1 MIPLNNIVGKQLDLA
16 FALAKALVRDCIY
29 YKTESNA
36 GTGLL
41 TLTATYATVTA
52 LCTNY
57 HSQDIDGSSVL
68 VGDEKCFIRS
78 RELSGITMPGQGD
91 YLTETIS
98 GIRRDVIAAR
108 QDPTGCFWII
118 QARRISG
125 EDWGDLNVTTQSED
139 WGDLTPA
146 VLYDDFQS

>member
-1 MIPLNNIVGKQLDLA
+1 
-16 FALAKALVRDCIY
+16 
-29 YKTESNA
+29 
-36 GTGLL
+36 
-41 TLTATYATVTA
+41 VTA

-68 VGDEKCFIRS
+68 VGDEKCFIRAK
-78 RELSGITMPGQGD
+78 ELADITMPGQGD